1 MSFILKMAW
10 RDSRASRRR
19 LILFSL
25 SVVFGIAAL
34 VALGS
39 FSVSL
44 AVAVRSQA
52 KGLLGA
58 DLIVSSRVPFSPGVQ
73 RYLDSL
79 GGRQAHGESFTS
91 MLSFPAS
98 GNATH
103 LVQVRAREGGYPF
116 YGEFVTE
123 PADAVSQ
130 WREVSA
136 ERAAPAVPTA
146 GASRPGGA
154 DVAILEDTLM
164 NEFNVRVGDFVKL
177 GNANFKVI
185 GALKKIPGES
195 LAVAMLAPRVLIPL
209 RAMPGLGLGGPGS
222 LVSHWVALGLPN
234 GRDPEALVQDM
245 REAFAADRLSFD
257 TVAGRERELGRTIT
271 NVDGFLS
278 LVGFIALL
286 LGSIGVASAIHV
298 YVRQKRATVAVLRC
312 LGASARQGFSV
323 YLVQG
328 LALGALGAALG
339 GILGV
344 GVQAVFPAMVKGLLP
359 FTVEFSIAWSAVA
372 RGMGA
377 GFVVCGLF
385 TLLPLLAV
393 RNVTPLEALRSAD
406 ASVALPRRGA
416 FDPWV
421 VVVSILIAAS
431 VSGFAIWQTRSVR
444 LGLGFAAML
453 AVSLGVLAGLA
464 RATAWA
470 ARRGSPRRLPYVV
483 RQGIANLHRPN
494 NRTALLLLS
503 LGLGTFLVLTLF
515 LTRTALLREI
525 SSVGG
530 GDRPNLLFFDI
541 QDDQIAPLGRLVASL
556 GSPVLRR
563 APIVTMRITA
573 VRGRSVTDLLGD
585 KSERMPAWSLRR
597 EYRSTYRD
605 RLNDTEK
612 IVDGEFVGRVAP
624 AMQIIP
630 ISVEEGLADE
640 MRLKLGDEVDWDIQ
654 GVTLRSRV
662 ASLRS
667 VEWRRLEPNFFVVF
681 PEGVLDSAP
690 KFHVAAVRA
699 QTAVA
704 SAGLQR
710 AIVRDFP
717 NVTAIDLALV
727 LATVDGVLG
736 KATFVIEFM
745 ALFTVATGLLVLACA
760 VVNGR
765 YQRRLETVLLRTLG
779 ATRVQLARIQL
790 VEYAVLG
797 GLAASVGALLSLVAS
812 GLLASLVFRIPPA
825 APPLALVLSIVGV
838 SGLTLL
844 VGRFADRG
852 LMDQPPLE
860 VLRAENS

>member
-19 LILFSL
+19 LVLFSL
-25 SVVFGIAAL
+25 SIVFGIAAL

-44 AVAVRSQA
+44 ASAVRSQS

-58 DLIVSSRVPFSPGVQ
+58 DLIVSSRVAFGPAVQ

-79 GGRQAHGESFTS
+79 GGAQAQGESFTS
-91 MLSFPAS
+91 MLLFPGS
-98 GNATH
+98 GGGTH
-103 LVQVRAREGGYPF
+103 LVQVRARKGGFPF

-123 PADAVSQ
+123 PADAVLQ
-130 WREVSA
+130 WRDASA
-136 ERAAPAVPTA
+136 GDAH
-146 GASRPGGA
+146 
-154 DVAILEDTLM
+154 VAILEDTLM
-164 NEFNVRVGDFVKL
+164 NEFSVRVGDFVKL
-177 GNANFKVI
+177 GNANFRVI

-195 LAVAMLAPRVLIPL
+195 IAVAMLAPRILIPL
-209 RAMPGLGLGGPGS
+209 GAMPGLGLADPGS
-222 LVSHWVALGLPN
+222 LLSHWEALRLPE
-234 GRDPEALVQDM
+234 GRDPEAVVQYM
-245 REAFAADRLSFD
+245 REAFAQERLSFD
-257 TVAGRERELGRTIT
+257 TVAGRERELGRAIT

-286 LGSIGVASAIHV
+286 LGSIGVASAVHV
-298 YVRQKRATVAVLRC
+298 YVSRKRSTVAVLRC
-312 LGASARQGFSV
+312 LGASSRQGFSV

-328 LALGALGAALG
+328 FALGILGAVLG
-339 GILGV
+339 GILGA
-344 GVQAVFPAMVKGLLP
+344 GVQALFPALLKGLLP
-359 FTVEFSIAWSAVA
+359 FTVDFSIAWSAVA

-377 GFVVCGLF
+377 GLVLCVLF

-393 RNVTPLEALRSAD
+393 RNVPPLEALRSAD
-406 ASVALPRRGA
+406 ASLALPRRGG
-416 FDPWV
+416 FDPWLV
-421 VVVSILIAAS
+421 IVIAAI
-431 VSGFAIWQTRSVR
+431 VAAIAGFAVWQTRSIR

-470 ARRGSPRRLPYVV
+470 ARRGSPRRLPYVM

-494 NRTALLLLS
+494 NRTVLLLLS

-525 SSVGG
+525 EFAGG

-541 QDDQIAPLGRLVASL
+541 QDDQIEPLSRLLASS
-556 GSPVLRR
+556 GSPILRR
-563 APIVTMRITA
+563 APIVTMRIAAIRGIA
-573 VRGRSVTDLLGD
+573 VEDLLRD
-585 KSERMPAWSLRR
+585 RSERRPGWGLRR

-605 RLNDTEK
+605 RLNDTERLAA
-612 IVDGEFVGRVAP
+612 GQFVGRVP
-624 AMQIIP
+624 HSTQVVP
-630 ISVEEGLADE
+630 ISMETGLADE
-640 MRLKLGDEVDWDIQ
+640 MRLKLGDEIDWDIQ
-654 GVTLRSRV
+654 GVTVRSRV
-662 ASLRS
+662 ASLRT

-699 QTAVA
+699 PTGAA
-704 SAGLQR
+704 SAELQR
-710 AIVRDFP
+710 AVVRDFP
-717 NVTAIDLALV
+717 NVTAIDMALV

-736 KATFVIEFM
+736 KVSFVIEFM
-745 ALFTVATGLLVLACA
+745 AFFTVATGLLVLACA
-760 VVNGR
+760 VINGR

-779 ATRVQLARIQL
+779 ATRSQVARIQL
-790 VEYAVLG
+790 VEYAILG
-797 GLAASVGALLSLVAS
+797 GLAASVGVLLSLVAS
-812 GLLASLVFRIPPA
+812 GLLARLVFQIPAA
-825 APPLALVLSIVGV
+825 APPLALVISIAVV

-844 VGRFADRG
+844 VGRLADRG
-852 LMDQPPLE
+852 LLEQPPLE